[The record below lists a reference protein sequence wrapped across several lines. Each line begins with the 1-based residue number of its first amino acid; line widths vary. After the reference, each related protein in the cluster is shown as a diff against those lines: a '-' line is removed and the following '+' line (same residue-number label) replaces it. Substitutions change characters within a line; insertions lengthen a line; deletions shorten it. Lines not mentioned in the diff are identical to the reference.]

1 MPPSERRSGASS
13 AAVREVLGQAAKC
26 WGCLG
31 SKALLERAHGH
42 GEKSQCF
49 RWLCAGREFPCAGP
63 QVFAKGSAALEPP
76 HLRFRSRRGHVA
88 PRRLLGVGPSYPARF
103 SSLAGRRRRRRRRAR
118 CLPGLVVF
126 RGWRR
131 GALLPGN
138 RLSMR
143 PVGSVPCC
151 VTVLVVLRGLRKWRR
166 WSCVLGSLSLGCRL
180 VCPSGL
186 GEQRDVKR
194 NHTSPS
200 RIGSFVKTLR
210 FIIKLQ
216 PFSPINPFHP
226 SRPGWSRGEAGLAV
240 QGLGPSS
247 RSRNTRDPR

>member
-1 MPPSERRSGASS
+1 MVPA
-13 AAVREVLGQAAKC
+13 
-26 WGCLG
+26 
-31 SKALLERAHGH
+31 SKANAFV
-42 GEKSQCF
+42 GE
-49 RWLCAGREFPCAGP
+49 GRECPRAGP
-63 QVFAKGSAALEPP
+63 QVFAKGSAVLEAP
-76 HLRFRSRRGHVA
+76 HLRFRSRRGHLA
-88 PRRLLGVGPSYPARF
+88 LRRLLGVGPSYRARF
-103 SSLAGRRRRRRRRAR
+103 SSRAGRRRRRHAR
-118 CLPGLVVF
+118 CLLGLVVF

-131 GALLPGN
+131 VALLPGN

-151 VTVLVVLRGLRKWRR
+151 VMVLVVLRELRKWRR

-200 RIGSFVKTLR
+200 RIGSFLKTLR

-216 PFSPINPFHP
+216 PF
-226 SRPGWSRGEAGLAV
+226 
-240 QGLGPSS
+240 
-247 RSRNTRDPR
+247 